1 MLDFEEF
8 IGPVWQLQDNN
19 SLSLK
24 NKNAKFLFVFFIIS
38 KISQSSQM
46 KTSMKS

>member
-19 SLSLK
+19 SLSLQ
-24 NKNAKFLFVFFIIS
+24 NKNAKFLSFFFYNI
-38 KISQSSQM
+38 
-46 KTSMKS
+46 

>member
-24 NKNAKFLFVFFIIS
+24 IKTQNFSLFFYNL
-38 KISQSSQM
+38 
-46 KTSMKS
+46 

>member
-19 SLSLK
+19 SLSLQ
-24 NKNAKFLFVFFIIS
+24 NKNAKFLSFFLQYL
-38 KISQSSQM
+38 K
-46 KTSMKS
+46 